1 LIHLIGDKSVEGAI
15 SVKNEITNIQNVLK
29 KRSLDVISVPLPSLK
44 SLHALQAE
52 KSVGDNSDS
61 IFEEAL
67 HTYFTKSLDELL
79 ETCDKSTKLGVDITT
94 EWLAAAT
101 ESEVSLLLSVI
112 QKYNK
117 KSSSAGTGTRE
128 GGSDGLPSRKI
139 KCLSVA
145 TNSYTHKHLSAIH
158 AWAVREG
165 K

>member
-1 LIHLIGDKSVEGAI
+1 M
-15 SVKNEITNIQNVLK
+15 KNEITNIQNVLK

-44 SLHALQAE
+44 SLHALQEE
-52 KSVGDNSDS
+52 KNVPDRSDS
-61 IFEEAL
+61 IFQEAL
-67 HTYFTKSLDELL
+67 HKYFTKSFDELL

-101 ESEVSLLLSVI
+101 ELEVSLLLSAI
-112 QKYNK
+112 QKYNE
-117 KSSSAGTGTRE
+117 KSSSAGTGTGAGD
-128 GGSDGLPSRKI
+128 GGSEGLPSRKI